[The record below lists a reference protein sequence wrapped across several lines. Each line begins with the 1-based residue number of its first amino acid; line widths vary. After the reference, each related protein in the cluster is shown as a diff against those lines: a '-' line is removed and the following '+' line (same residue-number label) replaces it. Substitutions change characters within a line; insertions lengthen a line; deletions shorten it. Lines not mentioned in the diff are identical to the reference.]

1 MSSFAR
7 QAAHKLQIS
16 SGITFSVSNLVAFVY
31 PKELATHFLY
41 TASDGEVKK
50 MLHYIGKRLWQLIP
64 VLLGMTFVVF
74 MIIRAIP
81 GDPAQVILGQQASE
95 SAILALRTKLG
106 LDNPW
111 YIQYFD
117 YLMGLFKGDLG
128 ESMRTMNPVSDEI
141 WGYLAATFEL
151 SLFAILIA
159 IIVGVNAGIIS
170 AWFQNSWFDYTA
182 MILALVG
189 VSMPIFWLGLMLQYI
204 FGIELG
210 ILPTTGREEV
220 RTPVESITNLY
231 VLDTILQGRF
241 DQLSTVLKHLVLPG
255 IALATIPMAIIA
267 RMTRSSM
274 LEVMRSDY
282 VRTAR
287 AKGQKMFWVVY
298 KHALKNAIIPVLTI
312 IGLQMGMLLG
322 GAILTE
328 TIFGWPGVG
337 RYIYEAI
344 NFRDY
349 PVIQSGILVVAFIF
363 VMINLVID
371 VLYSLIDPRIKY
383 D

>member
-1 MSSFAR
+1 
-7 QAAHKLQIS
+7 
-16 SGITFSVSNLVAFVY
+16 
-31 PKELATHFLY
+31 
-41 TASDGEVKK
+41 
-50 MLHYIGKRLWQLIP
+50 MLHYIGRRLLQLIP

-81 GDPAQVILGQQASE
+81 GDPAQVILGQQATKEAIE
-95 SAILALRTKLG
+95 SLRAKLG

-111 YIQYFD
+111 YVQYFD
-117 YLMGLFKGDLG
+117 YLKGLFTGDLG
-128 ESMRTMNPVSDEI
+128 ESLRTKVPVQDEI
-141 WGYLAATFEL
+141 WQYLSATLEL
-151 SLFAILIA
+151 SLFAIIIA
-159 IIVGVNAGIIS
+159 VIIGVNAGIIS

-189 VSMPIFWLGLMLQYI
+189 VSMPIFWLGLMLQWV
-204 FGIELG
+204 FGIQLD

-220 RTPVESITNLY
+220 RDPVQAVTGLY
-231 VLDTILQGRF
+231 VIDIFMTGRL
-241 DQLSTVLKHLVLPG
+241 DQLGTVLKHLVLPG

-298 KHALKNAIIPVLTI
+298 KHALKNAIIPVLTV
-312 IGLQMGMLLG
+312 IGLQMGLLLG

-328 TIFGWPGVG
+328 TIFGWPGIG

-363 VMINLVID
+363 VMINLLID
-371 VLYSLIDPRIKY
+371 LLYSLIDPRIKY